1 MPGAAMAACV
11 AEGLGA
17 CPGAL
22 AEFAAESSEVDR
34 SGKRFERPRL
44 ADSQPFAVGPGPLAR
59 RGGRRPVRTRV
70 VDPPGAG
77 LAVEQ
82 VGDDDGE
89 WRAAGGEVGGSIDR
103 IDDPDRSVAGS
114 GREPRLVAGDRRSE
128 EHTSEAQSL
137 MRRSYP

>member
-22 AEFAAESSEVDR
+22 AEFAAESGEVYR
-34 SGKRFERPRL
+34 SGERFERPRL
-44 ADSQPFAVGPGPLAR
+44 ADPQPFAVGPGPLAR

-70 VDPPGAG
+70 VDPPGTG

-82 VGDDDGE
+82 VGDDDGYCLS
-89 WRAAGGEVGGSIDR
+89 AGGAVAGSIYR
-103 IDDPDRSVAGS
+103 IDDPDRPVPGLGCEHPPVA
-114 GREPRLVAGDRRSE
+114 A
-128 EHTSEAQSL
+128 A
-137 MRRSYP
+137 